1 MMDQMLREIT
11 SETVWMCMDESES
24 KMEGETYAE
33 EIQGMQAHVLRCS
46 FTSCVCVCVCVCVF
60 SGMCQHVSVC
70 VQGW

>member
-11 SETVWMCMDESES
+11 SEMVRMCVDESER
-24 KMEGETYAE
+24 KMDGEAYAE
-33 EIQGMQAHVLRCS
+33 EIKSMQAHVLRCT
-46 FTSCVCVCVCVCVF
+46 FTSCVCVF